1 MVRACFVSSKPKSIP
16 PTPAKKEATEYIY
29 NILSCLMNKILSLLY
44 NKLNKKAAR
53 RKYNR
58 GKNGCIPILSTV
70 IME

>member
-1 MVRACFVSSKPKSIP
+1 
-16 PTPAKKEATEYIY
+16 
-29 NILSCLMNKILSLLY
+29 MNKLLSSLY